1 MIKCYKKWSQSM
13 KNEKITS
20 RDIDFAAWYTDVVK
34 AAHLAS
40 YTNVKGCIAIEPN
53 GYAIWEKIQSILDK
67 KFKELGHVNV
77 QMPLLIPENLL
88 KKESELVEGFAPEVA
103 WVTMGGSKELEERLC
118 IRPTS
123 ETMFCDYYKD
133 HVSSY
138 RDLPKLYNQW
148 CNVLRW
154 EKETRPFLRSREFLW
169 QEGHTIHST
178 EEEAEKETKQMMEV
192 YKWFHHEILAIPSI
206 TGRKTEKEKFSGAE
220 YTLTN
225 EALMYNGVALQSGT
239 SHYFG
244 QKFSKAYDVKFL
256 NKENNQEYVYQTSW
270 GTTTRMIGGLIMV
283 HSDDKGLVLPPR
295 IAPKQV
301 VIIPIGKDENVLSLA
316 NKINQELNENDIIS
330 YIDLTDKT
338 PGFKFAEAE
347 VNGIPIRIEI
357 GPRDLSNHKITFARR
372 DTSEKY
378 VEDINL
384 NFVEYVKNLL
394 ETIQNDMYNRAL
406 KRRDELTFT
415 ATNLKEV
422 ENIMNKQPGFVKAD
436 WCGCEEC
443 ELKMKEI
450 KGTKSRCIID
460 EDMVTGK
467 CVVCGKEAKHTVI
480 WGIQY

>member
-1 MIKCYKKWSQSM
+1 M
-13 KNEKITS
+13 KNNSITS
-20 RDIDFAAWYTDVVK
+20 RDVDFAKWYTDIVT
-34 AAHLAS
+34 AAHLAAYS
-40 YTNVKGCIAIEPN
+40 SVKGCMVIEPN
-53 GYAIWEKIQSILDK
+53 GYAIWEKMQRILDD

-77 QMPLLIPENLL
+77 ALPALIPESLL
-88 KKESELVEGFAPEVA
+88 KKEGELVNGFAPEVA
-103 WVTMGGSKELEERLC
+103 WVTHGGSKELEERLAF
-118 IRPTS
+118 RPTS

-148 CNVLRW
+148 CSVIRW
-154 EKETRPFLRSREFLW
+154 EKETRPFLRTREIFW

-178 EEEAEKETKQMMEV
+178 SEEAMEETQKMMDV

-206 TGRKTEKEKFSGAE
+206 TGMKTEKEKFAGAE

-244 QKFSKAYDVKFL
+244 QKFSEAYDVKFL
-256 NKENNQEYVYQTSW
+256 NKENKWEYVYQTSW

-301 VIIPIGKDENVLSLA
+301 VIIPIGNDERVFEQA
-316 NKINQELNENDIIS
+316 EKINEELNKNNVVT
-330 YIDLTDKT
+330 YIDKSDKS

-347 VNGIPIRIEI
+347 VNGIPVRIEI
-357 GPRDLSNHKITFARR
+357 GPRDLDNNQITFARR

-378 VEDINL
+378 SESLDIN
-384 NFVEYVKNLL
+384 VVDYVKNLL
-394 ETIQNDMYNRAL
+394 ETIQKDMYNKAVERRNAL
-406 KRRDELTFT
+406 TYNASSLEEMEDIL
-415 ATNLKEV
+415 N
-422 ENIMNKQPGFVKAD
+422 NHPGFIHAD
-436 WCGCEEC
+436 WCGDPACEARI
-443 ELKMKEI
+443 KEI
-450 KGTKSRCIID
+450 KGCKSRCISD
-460 EDMVTGK
+460 EPLINGE
-467 CVVCGKEAKHTVI
+467 CVCCKKQAKYHVI